1 MLVRPSNVH
10 ATAAGKD
17 TGSNHLKKKR
27 KKENC
32 VYILCDLTN
41 KNLTLACYLGLQVR
55 NVRFPLLPRL
65 LCE

>member
-17 TGSNHLKKKR
+17 AGSNHLKKKER
-27 KKENC
+27 KKI

>member
-17 TGSNHLKKKR
+17 AGSNRLKKK
-27 KKENC
+27 KKI

-55 NVRFPLLPRL
+55 NVRLPVLPRL